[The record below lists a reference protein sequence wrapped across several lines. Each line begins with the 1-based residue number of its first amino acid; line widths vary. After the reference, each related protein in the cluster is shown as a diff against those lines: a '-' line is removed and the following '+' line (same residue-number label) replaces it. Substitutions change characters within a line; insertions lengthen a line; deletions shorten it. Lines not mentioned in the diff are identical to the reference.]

1 MADITGEGNDSMKIK
16 ITVKDIE
23 KFATLKLNIK
33 PRVEGA
39 EYIVDLV
46 DASNKVLRS
55 IPHLGAGEHTIN
67 YVQAGDMR
75 MRITEDLNA
84 NGKWDSGNLVER
96 RQSERSEFY
105 KNEQDEE
112 LFTTKTGWEF
122 EFNLD
127 MNKLFAP
134 VTMRE
139 LIERLDKREMAR
151 LKKLEEER
159 LKDARNGRNNHNHN
173 HGNTSGGNSMRGFGG
188 GMGGGLG
195 NLGSAGGV
203 F

>member
-1 MADITGEGNDSMKIK
+1 
-16 ITVKDIE
+16 
-23 KFATLKLNIK
+23 
-33 PRVEGA
+33 
-39 EYIVDLV
+39 
-46 DASNKVLRS
+46 
-55 IPHLGAGEHTIN
+55 
-67 YVQAGDMR
+67 MR